1 MDNELLLKQV
11 SEATLNAITPTIEA
25 VTLENKNL
33 NAKVTAMTEELKTV
47 QSQIVDVVKNATIQV
62 KDFDYSK
69 GTAEQYKSALGMVIT
84 QGLKNYRNSGNYIKS
99 LEQNAGDNFVNKLA
113 LDFATKNLTSTT
125 LQDGGILIQPTYY
138 TEILPYLFE
147 KGLMDVIRRKANVV
161 DMPAGS
167 LNIPKDTQEPTTP
180 AFYAPNT
187 AATLS
192 TIAKF
197 DMLTLYKKDLKYNVI
212 FDNELIDNAGYNTVQ
227 YVQRKAQTDIS
238 LFRDEQV
245 LYGSGASNT
254 IKGLA
259 NQYLTTNDFA
269 ITGST
274 LSTVRADLIKLKSQ
288 VDTALRQNID
298 LSRCVIL
305 MPSRTRYFIE
315 TLATTDGYISELA
328 QDLMNRNQLVGV
340 EVVTTNLI
348 PTNIG
353 GANTEIILIDCSK
366 VFMGIYKP
374 LTMEFTRNDVYTN
387 NSGVTVQGKDT
398 DQSILRIR
406 ESFDLLMSYN
416 AGMCKI
422 TGVTY

>member
-1 MDNELLLKQV
+1 MDNKELLKEV
-11 SEATLNAITPTIEA
+11 GEVAINAISPIVEKATLET
-25 VTLENKNL
+25 KNL
-33 NAKVTAMTEELKTV
+33 NAQVESLTAELKTV

-62 KDFDYSK
+62 KDFDATK
-69 GTAEQYKSALGMVIT
+69 GTEEQYKSALGMVIT

-99 LEQNAGDNFVNKLA
+99 LEENSGDSFVKKLA
-113 LDFATKNLTSTT
+113 LDFATKNLSSTT
-125 LQDGGILIQPTYY
+125 MQDGGILIQPTYY
-138 TEILPYLFE
+138 AEILPYLFE
-147 KGLMDVIRRKANVV
+147 KGLMDVIRRKANIV

-167 LNIPKDTQEPTTP
+167 LNIPKDTQEPTDP

-187 AATLS
+187 AGVLN

-197 DMLTLYKKDLKYNVI
+197 DLLTLYKKDLKYNIV

-227 YVQRKAQTDIS
+227 YVQRKAQTWVN
-238 LFRDEQV
+238 LYRDEQV
-245 LYGSGASNT
+245 LYGTGASNS
-254 IKGLA
+254 IKGLV

-269 ITGST
+269 SSGTT
-274 LSTVRADLIKLKSQ
+274 LAQVRSDLVKLKSQ

-328 QDLMNRNQLVGV
+328 QDLINRNQLVGV

-374 LTMEFTRNDVYTN
+374 MTMEFTRNDVYTN
-387 NSGVTVQGKDT
+387 NAGVAIQGKDT

-416 AGMCKI
+416 AGMCKV